1 MIDGTFCCILME
13 SIRVWGEK
21 KVLNLLTLL
30 KSHHYS
36 GERDT
41 FSESWNLGLTC
52 NRGEGG
58 HLGSQRVTHHKE
70 GSYLRVYSNLG
81 EQGMAQWWERS
92 PPTNVARVQI
102 PASTPYV
109 GWVCC
114 WFSPLLRDLFLRVLR
129 FTPLLKNQHF
139 QIPIRSGTHGHV
151 STSSY
156 ELLSAPWVN
165 KLQYSFTI
173 IEAFTNWTY
182 SLKSIKCTCVNS
194 TCNVVDHDDL
204 FMLSLLV
211 SYQCKIQTLR

>member
-30 KSHHYS
+30 KSHLYS

-92 PPTNVARVQI
+92 PPTNVARVRI
-102 PASTPYV
+102 LASTPYV

-114 WFSPLLRDLFLRVLR
+114 WFSPLLREVFLRVLR
-129 FTPLLKNQHF
+129 FSPLLKNQHF

>member
-30 KSHHYS
+30 KSHLYS

-92 PPTNVARVQI
+92 PPTNVARVRI
-102 PASTPYV
+102 LASTPFV

-114 WFSPLLRDLFLRVLR
+114 WFSPLLREVFLRVLR
-129 FTPLLKNQHF
+129 FSPLLKNQHF

-156 ELLSAPWVN
+156 ELLSVPWVN

-194 TCNVVDHDDL
+194 TYNVVEIRWW
-204 FMLSLLV
+204 FVYVVLV
-211 SYQCKIQTLR
+211 G

>member
-1 MIDGTFCCILME
+1 MKHDRRYLLLYPHGEYKGVGWEE
-13 SIRVWGEK
+13 SAQSINFIEESPLFRGK
-21 KVLNLLTLL
+21 G
-30 KSHHYS
+30 H
-36 GERDT
+36 

-92 PPTNVARVQI
+92 PPTNVARVRI
-102 PASTPYV
+102 LASTPYV

-114 WFSPLLRDLFLRVLR
+114 WFSPLLREVFLRVLR
-129 FTPLLKNQHF
+129 FSPLLKNQHF

-194 TCNVVDHDDL
+194 TYNVVEIRWW
-204 FMLSLLV
+204 FVYVVLV
-211 SYQCKIQTLR
+211 G

>member
-30 KSHHYS
+30 KSHLYS

-92 PPTNVARVQI
+92 PPTNVPRVRI
-102 PASTPYV
+102 LASTPYM

-151 STSSY
+151 STGSY

-165 KLQYSFTI
+165 KLQYSFTV

-182 SLKSIKCTCVNS
+182 SLKSIKYICVNP
-194 TCNVVDHDDL
+194 TYNVVEIRWW
-204 FMLSLLV
+204 FVYVFLV
-211 SYQCKIQTLR
+211 G

>member
-30 KSHHYS
+30 KSHLYS

-92 PPTNVARVQI
+92 PPTNVARVRI
-102 PASTPYV
+102 LASTPYV

-114 WFSPLLRDLFLRVLR
+114 WFSPLLREVFLRVLR
-129 FTPLLKNQHF
+129 FSPLLKNQHF

-156 ELLSAPWVN
+156 ELLSVPWVN

-194 TCNVVDHDDL
+194 TYNVVEIRWW
-204 FMLSLLV
+204 FVYVVLV
-211 SYQCKIQTLR
+211 G

>member
-1 MIDGTFCCILME
+1 MIDVTFCCILME

-30 KSHHYS
+30 KSHLYS

-92 PPTNVARVQI
+92 PPTNVARVRI
-102 PASTPYV
+102 LASTPYM

>member
-30 KSHHYS
+30 KSHLYS

-92 PPTNVARVQI
+92 PPTNVARVRI
-102 PASTPYV
+102 LASTPYV

-114 WFSPLLRDLFLRVLR
+114 WFSPFSGYSGFPLSLKTNTSKFQFDLERTDTFQRVHMNSLVLR
-129 FTPLLKNQHF
+129 
-139 QIPIRSGTHGHV
+139 G
-151 STSSY
+151 
-156 ELLSAPWVN
+156 
-165 KLQYSFTI
+165 
-173 IEAFTNWTY
+173 
-182 SLKSIKCTCVNS
+182 
-194 TCNVVDHDDL
+194 
-204 FMLSLLV
+204 
-211 SYQCKIQTLR
+211 